1 VQKRVSVFFVLCL
14 LSSLGCTRLFGPS
27 PEWRLGLPSEPTTL
41 DWVDA
46 KNEADFFVLS
56 QLQRAL
62 VTKTIDGKETA
73 DLATAW
79 SVDMDSRRYQFV
91 LGKHFWC
98 DGVPLRPED
107 FVHAWERHLK
117 PGSQS
122 VFLGPLLQID
132 GALDFHQ
139 GKSAR
144 FSQVGVKALEGG
156 VLEVTLARPDTQFVS
171 KLTNPALGPQ
181 RQDVFEKHP
190 QEFATP
196 LHLRTIGAYQP
207 FEWEKGKRL
216 VLVSNSYFPSKIDVA
231 RVALSFPTV
240 MEAEAELTKGTID
253 GYWDFKGSPTLGKRA
268 VSLSSQGPL
277 FLRDLK
283 WR

>member
-1 VQKRVSVFFVLCL
+1 V
-14 LSSLGCTRLFGPS
+14 
-27 PEWRLGLPSEPTTL
+27 EPTTL

-46 KNEADFFVLS
+46 KTESDFFVLS

-62 VTKTIDGKETA
+62 VSRTIDGKETG

-79 SVDMDSRRYQFV
+79 SVDRDSRRYHFV

-98 DGVPLRPED
+98 DGVSLRPED

-117 PGSQS
+117 PGSKS
-122 VFLGPLLQID
+122 TALAPLLQIE

-139 GKSAR
+139 GKSAH
-144 FSQVGVKALEGG
+144 FSSVGVKALEGS
-156 VLEVTLARPDTQFVS
+156 VLEVTLARPDAQFVS
-171 KLTNPALGPQ
+171 KLTSPVLGPQ

-190 QEFATP
+190 QEFTTP

-216 VLVSNSYFPSKIDVA
+216 VLVANSYFPSKMDVA
-231 RVALSFPTV
+231 RVALSFLPV
-240 MEAEAELTKGTID
+240 AEADAELTKGTID
-253 GYWDFKGSPTLGKRA
+253 GYWDFKEITSFGKRA

-277 FLRDLK
+277 LLQDLK